1 MAKTPGLSSLAR
13 WLDSTPEVNRCGAE
27 AFLQLASFHKELSW
41 KQDYEADEL
50 ACTLLARLRLTPDHM
65 AAGMKALAA
74 ARADWHKQQLGWLLE
89 RWVLP
94 SEEAKCLV
102 EAKLGFPGDG
112 LDKVLRRYEDT
123 VKRGDVDAMDEL
135 VASFEASRTRHRLL
149 ELSEGSGAADTVAVG
164 NTPVPTAMVTG
175 RTACPEYAVRTVLA
189 DIAGTHPPY
198 SARLE
203 RIRQLSGQLPM
214 QLRAAAP
221 SMAAVGGHYSHAN
234 VAERVA
240 ERLAEGMRAATAAKE
255 AVKEAA
261 AKEAAKEA
269 AAKEAAKEAAAREQA
284 AKEAA
289 AREQAAKEA
298 AAREQAAK
306 EAAASKQG
314 TGRVWKWLFFGAMCN
329 ILFGSSPPPVA

>member
-1 MAKTPGLSSLAR
+1 MAQTPGLSSLAQ

-50 ACTLLARLRLTPDHM
+50 ACALLARLRLTPDHM

-74 ARADWHKQQLGWLLE
+74 ARANWHKQQLGWLLE

-94 SEEAKCLV
+94 SEEAKRLV

-112 LDKVLRRYEDT
+112 LDTVLRRYEDT

-135 VASFEASRTRHRLL
+135 AASFEASRTRHRLL
-149 ELSEGSGAADTVAVG
+149 ELSEGSVSRGGAADPSRPPSVAVG
-164 NTPVPTAMVTG
+164 DTPVPTAMVTG

-189 DIAGTHPPY
+189 DIGDTHPPY

-214 QLRAAAP
+214 LLRAVTP
-221 SMAAVGGHYSHAN
+221 SMAVGGRYGHGS
-234 VAERVA
+234 VAEQVA
-240 ERLAEGMRAATAAKE
+240 ARLAEGIRAET
-255 AVKEAA
+255 
-261 AKEAAKEA
+261 AAKEA
-269 AAKEAAKEAAAREQA
+269 AAAKERAAWMKGVAS
-284 AKEAA
+284 
-289 AREQAAKEA
+289 
-298 AAREQAAK
+298 
-306 EAAASKQG
+306 ASKWMFASFVCG
-314 TGRVWKWLFFGAMCN
+314 VIFGP
-329 ILFGSSPPPVA
+329 SPPPVA